1 MNSSSGAIA
10 HKSKKKRPAY
20 VKSAAILIT
29 LIAGVYILHALHET
43 LIPLLFSVL
52 VSILL
57 FPVCERLERWKFPRI
72 LAIILSILL
81 FIVII
86 AVLIWLVTI
95 QVGSFANEIPRL
107 SAKAEVLLEETTAM
121 VERYF
126 SVSRTEQVSRAKGY
140 LINAL
145 ADSRATLLNTLV
157 ATTGTLATATLVPL
171 YVFFFLLYRD
181 FFRRF
186 VHKAFRKVP
195 QYKLNTVLGKIYDV
209 VQSYLAG
216 LVLVIFIVGILN
228 TIGLLLLGIDY
239 AVFFGFLAAFLILIP
254 YVGILIGSLFP
265 ALMSIVTEDS
275 AWYAVGVVGVMSFV
289 QFLEGNFITPNIVGS
304 KVSIN
309 PLAAIVMLLLG
320 GQLWGLPG
328 LILALPLTAILKVI
342 LDANSSTEPFGFLL
356 GEPDNEVKEE
366 KEKERGRTQDVREN
380 RRRPIDNA
388 PRPKRNK
395 SRSKPRKER
404 EEKKEPN
411 PEVPVVS
418 EPLSLAKE
426 ALEGTDLVI
435 KTDETKPTA
444 AETKPDRPKRRPQ
457 QRRRKPRP
465 KNNEGGNNDS
475 GGSTTAEAPKSSG
488 DQGSGNDRSS

>member
-1 MNSSSGAIA
+1 MNSSAGTLTP
-10 HKSKKKRPAY
+10 KGKKRPAY
-20 VKSAAILIT
+20 IKSAAILIT

-43 LIPLLFSVL
+43 LIPLLFAVL

-81 FIVII
+81 FIVVI

-95 QVGSFANEIPRL
+95 QVGSFADEIPQITE
-107 SAKAEVLLEETTAM
+107 KAEILLEKTTAM

-126 SVSRTEQVSRAKGY
+126 NVSRSEQVSRAKGY

-145 ADSRATLLNTLV
+145 AESRATLLNTLV

-186 VHKAFRKVP
+186 VHKAFHKVP
-195 QYKLNTVLGKIYDV
+195 QHKLNTVLGKIYDV
-209 VQSYLAG
+209 IQSYLAG

-254 YVGILIGSLFP
+254 YIGILIGSLFP
-265 ALMSIVTEDS
+265 ALMSIITEDS

-328 LILALPLTAILKVI
+328 LVLALPMTAILKVI
-342 LDANSSTEPFGFLL
+342 LDANRSTEPFGFLL
-356 GEPDNEVKEE
+356 GEPETEVNEAK
-366 KEKERGRTQDVREN
+366 KRERDQVREVRED
-380 RRRPIDNA
+380 RRRPGNTQ
-388 PRPKRNK
+388 
-395 SRSKPRKER
+395 RSKRKPTRPRVQKEATGFD
-404 EEKKEPN
+404 
-411 PEVPVVS
+411 VTPVD
-418 EPLSLAKE
+418 EPLSVAKE

-435 KTDETKPTA
+435 KT
-444 AETKPDRPKRRPQ
+444 AETKPNSPRRRHP

-465 KNNEGGNNDS
+465 ANEGG
-475 GGSTTAEAPKSSG
+475 STGETPKNSG
-488 DQGSGNDRSS
+488 DRDS

>member
-1 MNSSSGAIA
+1 M
-10 HKSKKKRPAY
+10 
-20 VKSAAILIT
+20 
-29 LIAGVYILHALHET
+29 HALHET
-43 LIPLLFSVL
+43 LIPLLFAVL

-57 FPVCERLERWKFPRI
+57 FPVCAQLERWKFPRI
-72 LAIILSILL
+72 LAIMLSILL
-81 FIVII
+81 FIFII
-86 AVLIWLVTI
+86 AALIWLVTI
-95 QVGSFANEIPRL
+95 QVGAFADEIPRL
-107 SAKAEVLLEETTAM
+107 TEKAEILLEETTAM

-126 SVSRTEQVSRAKGY
+126 DVSRNEQVSRAKGY

-145 ADSRATLLNTLV
+145 AESRATLLNTLV

-186 VHKAFRKVP
+186 VHKAFHKVP
-195 QYKLNTVLGKIYDV
+195 KHKLNTVLDKIYDV
-209 VQSYLAG
+209 IQSYLAG

-254 YVGILIGSLFP
+254 YIGILIGSLFP
-265 ALMSIVTEDS
+265 ALMSIITEDS

-342 LDANSSTEPFGFLL
+342 LDANRSTEPFGYLL
-356 GEPDNEVKEE
+356 GEPGKEVKEE
-366 KEKERGRTQDVREN
+366 KEKERDQVQEIREN
-380 RRRPIDNA
+380 RRRPDNTQQTKRK
-388 PRPKRNK
+388 PRPKPAK
-395 SRSKPRKER
+395 DEDAFG
-404 EEKKEPN
+404 
-411 PEVPVVS
+411 VTPVN
-418 EPLSLAKE
+418 EPLSIAKE
-426 ALEGTDLVI
+426 ALEGNDLVI
-435 KTDETKPTA
+435 KIA
-444 AETKPDRPKRRPQ
+444 AENRPSSPKRRNS

-465 KNNEGGNNDS
+465 KSEGGNT
-475 GGSTTAEAPKSSG
+475 GETPRSSG
-488 DQGSGNDRSS
+488 DQDS

>member
-1 MNSSSGAIA
+1 MNSSVGTIA
-10 HKSKKKRPAY
+10 PKGKKSPAY
-20 VKSAAILIT
+20 IKSAAILIT
-29 LIAGVYILHALHET
+29 LIAGIYILYALHET
-43 LIPLLFSVL
+43 LIPLLFAVL
-52 VSILL
+52 ISILL
-57 FPVCERLERWKFPRI
+57 FPVCERLERWKFHRI

-81 FIVII
+81 FIVVI
-86 AVLIWLVTI
+86 AVLVWLVTI
-95 QVGSFANEIPRL
+95 QVGAFADEIPRL
-107 SAKAEVLLEETTAM
+107 TAKAEILLEETTAM

-126 SVSRTEQVSRAKGY
+126 DVSRNEQVSRAKGY

-145 ADSRATLLNTLV
+145 AESQATLLNTLV

-186 VHKAFRKVP
+186 VHKAFHKVP
-195 QYKLNTVLGKIYDV
+195 QHKLNTVLGRIYDV
-209 VQSYLAG
+209 IQSYLAG

-265 ALMSIVTEDS
+265 ALMSIITEDS

-328 LILALPLTAILKVI
+328 LILALPMTAILKVI
-342 LDANSSTEPFGFLL
+342 LDANRSTEPFGFLL
-356 GEPDNEVKEE
+356 GEPEMEVKEE
-366 KEKERGRTQDVREN
+366 RKKEQGQVREVREN
-380 RRRPIDNA
+380 RRQPGNA
-388 PRPKRNK
+388 Q
-395 SRSKPRKER
+395 RSKRKPTNP
-404 EEKKEPN
+404 KAQKEDDGLDMT
-411 PEVPVVS
+411 PVD
-418 EPLSLAKE
+418 EPMSIARE

-435 KTDETKPTA
+435 KT
-444 AETKPDRPKRRPQ
+444 AETNPNPAKRHRP

-465 KNNEGGNNDS
+465 NNEGGNA
-475 GGSTTAEAPKSSG
+475 GGTPRNSG
-488 DQGSGNDRSS
+488 DRDSGNDRSS

>member
-1 MNSSSGAIA
+1 MNSSAGTIA
-10 HKSKKKRPAY
+10 PKGKKSPAY
-20 VKSAAILIT
+20 IKSAAILIT

-43 LIPLLFSVL
+43 LIPLLFAVL

-57 FPVCERLERWKFPRI
+57 YPVCSRLERWKFPRI
-72 LAIILSILL
+72 LAIVLSILL

-86 AVLIWLVTI
+86 AALIWLVTI
-95 QVGSFANEIPRL
+95 QVGAFADEIPRL
-107 SAKAEVLLEETTAM
+107 TAKAEILLEETTAM

-126 SVSRTEQVSRAKGY
+126 NVSRNEQVSRAKGY

-145 ADSRATLLNTLV
+145 AESRTTLLNTLV
-157 ATTGTLATATLVPL
+157 ATTGTLVTAMLVPL

-186 VHKAFRKVP
+186 VHKAFHKVP
-195 QYKLNTVLGKIYDV
+195 KHKLNTVLDKIYDV
-209 VQSYLAG
+209 IQSYLAG

-254 YVGILIGSLFP
+254 YIGILIGSLFP
-265 ALMSIVTEDS
+265 ALMSIITEDS

-328 LILALPLTAILKVI
+328 LVLALPMTAILKVI
-342 LDANSSTEPFGFLL
+342 LDANRSTEPFGFLL
-356 GEPDNEVKEE
+356 GEPGKEVQEERAKERDQVQEVRGNRRPGNAQQSKRKPNKPKVQKEE
-366 KEKERGRTQDVREN
+366 EGF
-380 RRRPIDNA
+380 
-388 PRPKRNK
+388 
-395 SRSKPRKER
+395 
-404 EEKKEPN
+404 
-411 PEVPVVS
+411 EVMPVD
-418 EPLSLAKE
+418 EPLSIARE

-435 KTDETKPTA
+435 KT
-444 AETKPDRPKRRPQ
+444 AETKPNPPKKRRPP
-457 QRRRKPRP
+457 RRRKPRP
-465 KNNEGGNNDS
+465 TNEGGNA
-475 GGSTTAEAPKSSG
+475 GEAPKNSG
-488 DQGSGNDRSS
+488 DRDS

>member
-1 MNSSSGAIA
+1 MNASAETVARKG
-10 HKSKKKRPAY
+10 KKRPAY
-20 VKSAAILIT
+20 IKSAAILIT

-43 LIPLLFSVL
+43 LIPLLFAVL

-57 FPVCERLERWKFPRI
+57 FPVCERLERWKFPRV

-81 FIVII
+81 FIVVI
-86 AVLIWLVTI
+86 AALIWLVTI
-95 QVGSFANEIPRL
+95 QVGAFADEIPRITE
-107 SAKAEVLLEETTAM
+107 KAEILLEQTTSM

-126 SVSRTEQVSRAKGY
+126 NVSRSEQVSRAKGY

-145 ADSRATLLNTLV
+145 AESRTTLLNTIM

-186 VHKAFRKVP
+186 VHKAFYKVP
-195 QYKLNTVLGKIYDV
+195 QDKLNKILNKIYEV
-209 VQSYLAG
+209 IQSYLAG
-216 LVLVIFIVGILN
+216 LVLVIFIVGVLN
-228 TIGLLLLGIDY
+228 TIGLLILGIDY

-254 YVGILIGSLFP
+254 YIGILIGSLFP
-265 ALMSIVTEDS
+265 ALMSIITEDS
-275 AWYAVGVVGVMSFV
+275 AWYAVGVIGVMSFV

-328 LILALPLTAILKVI
+328 LVLALPLTAILKVI
-342 LDANSSTEPFGFLL
+342 LDANKSTEPFGFLL
-356 GEPDNEVKEE
+356 GEPGKEVEEE
-366 KEKERGRTQDVREN
+366 KEKERNKVREVREE
-380 RRRPIDNA
+380 RRRPKNA
-388 PRPKRNK
+388 Q
-395 SRSKPRKER
+395 RSKRKLR
-404 EEKKEPN
+404 SKAKNEEQGF
-411 PEVPVVS
+411 EVTPVD
-418 EPLSLAKE
+418 EPLSIAKE

-435 KTDETKPTA
+435 KT
-444 AETKPDRPKRRPQ
+444 AENKSATPKRRRP

-465 KNNEGGNNDS
+465 SKEGNTESPKN
-475 GGSTTAEAPKSSG
+475 SG
-488 DQGSGNDRSS
+488 DQDS

>member
-1 MNSSSGAIA
+1 MNSSAETVA
-10 HKSKKKRPAY
+10 HKGKKRPAY
-20 VKSAAILIT
+20 IKSAAILVT

-43 LIPLLFSVL
+43 LIPLLFAVL

-86 AVLIWLVTI
+86 AALIWLVTI
-95 QVGSFANEIPRL
+95 QVGAFADEIPRL
-107 SAKAEVLLEETTAM
+107 TQKAEVLLEQTTAM

-126 SVSRTEQVSRAKGY
+126 NVSRTEQVSRAKGY

-145 ADSRATLLNTLV
+145 AESRTTLLNTV
-157 ATTGTLATATLVPL
+157 MATTGTLATATLVPL

-186 VHKAFRKVP
+186 VHKAFHKVP
-195 QYKLNTVLGKIYDV
+195 KYKLNTILNKIYEV
-209 VQSYLAG
+209 IQSYLAG
-216 LVLVIFIVGILN
+216 LVLVIFIVGVLN
-228 TIGLLLLGIDY
+228 TIGLLILGIDY

-254 YVGILIGSLFP
+254 YIGILIGSLFP
-265 ALMSIVTEDS
+265 ALMSIITEDS
-275 AWYAVGVVGVMSFV
+275 AWYAAGVIGVMSFV

-342 LDANSSTEPFGFLL
+342 LDANKSTEPFGFLL
-356 GEPDNEVKEE
+356 GEPGKEVQEE
-366 KEKERGRTQDVREN
+366 KEKERVQVQEVREN
-380 RRRPIDNA
+380 RRRPGN
-388 PRPKRNK
+388 PQ
-395 SRSKPRKER
+395 RSKRKPRSKTQKED
-404 EEKKEPN
+404 KGF
-411 PEVPVVS
+411 EVTPVD
-418 EPLSLAKE
+418 EPLSIAKE

-435 KTDETKPTA
+435 KTAENKPN
-444 AETKPDRPKRRPQ
+444 PPKRRRPQ
-457 QRRRKPRP
+457 RRKPRP
-465 KNNEGGNNDS
+465 GNDGNP
-475 GGSTTAEAPKSSG
+475 GAPKNSG
-488 DQGSGNDRSS
+488 DQDS